1 MDGRD
6 FDFSSDY
13 SDFGSGYFSAT
24 PAPAVFKER
33 AMMPVTSM
41 RLEAKRFIP
50 FEFPT
55 NDPNLDQH
63 GFTKGET
70 AQHVEYPEHCNIPT
84 VIHVNPLK
92 HMLAVQTVEVDGK
105 SDLQIT
111 LVPMD
116 DNL

>member
-1 MDGRD
+1 MALMNGDNKPSFQVKRDVELPHFDG
-6 FDFSSDY
+6 Y
-13 SDFGSGYFSAT
+13 SGN
-24 PAPAVFKER
+24 R
-33 AMMPVTSM
+33 VTSM

-50 FEFPT
+50 FEFPA
-55 NDPNLDQH
+55 NDPNLDHH

-105 SDLQIT
+105 SELQIT